1 MKVLTIMHN
10 GFEELEA
17 IGTLALLRRAGIEC
31 DITSFEGDKCTGR
44 YNIEVSTIP
53 FNNVNKYDY
62 DLLFLPGGPH
72 YAKILNNPKALE
84 LLKYYTENKAVA
96 AICAG
101 PTVLGKLGLLKGK
114 NYTCFSS
121 MNEDFGGNYIDTYSV
136 MDGNIITGK
145 SAAASID
152 FGFMIIKYLLGENK
166 ELEIKNQIYYF
177 SK

>member
-17 IGTLALLRRAGIEC
+17 IGTIALLRRAGITC
-31 DITSFEGDKCTGR
+31 DISSFEGEVCTGR
-44 YNIEVSTIP
+44 YDISIQTIN
-53 FNNVNKYDY
+53 FNNIKVDDY

-72 YAKILNNPKALE
+72 YKAIFENEQAIE
-84 LLKYYTENKAVA
+84 LIKYYALNKSIA

-121 MNEDFGGNYIDTYSV
+121 MNEDFKGYYIDTYAVS
-136 MDGNIITGK
+136 DGNLITGK

-152 FGFMIIKYLLGENK
+152 FAFHIIRHLLGPDK